1 MTLGQKIKELRESS
15 GMFQRQLAAI
25 LEIGDGYLSKVESK
39 RKAIEKQRK
48 SNQKA
53 IKREH
58 LKTISETFNFSF
70 EELEA
75 LWIATKI
82 YDIVKNEKEGLNALK
97 VAEEQIK
104 YKTLK
109 DD

>member
-1 MTLGQKIKELRESS
+1 MTLGKKIKELRETS

-25 LEIGDGYLSKVESK
+25 LEIGDGYLSKVE
-39 RKAIEKQRK
+39 
-48 SNQKA
+48 NDQKA

-97 VAEEQIK
+97 AAEEQIK
-104 YKTLK
+104 YKTVNN
-109 DD
+109 D

>member
-25 LEIGDGYLSKVESK
+25 LEIGDGYLSKVESD
-39 RKAIEKQRK
+39 
-48 SNQKA
+48 QKA

-58 LKTISETFNFSF
+58 LKTISQTFNFSF

-97 VAEEQIK
+97 VAEKQIK
-104 YKTLK
+104 YKSLK
-109 DD
+109 ND

>member
-25 LEIGDGYLSKVESK
+25 LEIGDGYLSKVEN
-39 RKAIEKQRK
+39 
-48 SNQKA
+48 NQKA

-70 EELEA
+70 EELEV

-97 VAEEQIK
+97 AAEEQIK
-104 YKTLK
+104 YKTINN
-109 DD
+109 D

>member
-1 MTLGQKIKELRESS
+1 MTLGQKIKELREST

-25 LEIGDGYLSKVESK
+25 LEIGDGYLSKIESD
-39 RKAIEKQRK
+39 
-48 SNQKA
+48 QKA

-58 LKTISETFNFSF
+58 LKTISITFNSSF

-97 VAEEQIK
+97 VAEQQMK
-104 YKTLK
+104 YKITNN
-109 DD
+109 D

>member
-25 LEIGDGYLSKVESK
+25 LKIGDGYLSKVE
-39 RKAIEKQRK
+39 
-48 SNQKA
+48 NDQKA

-97 VAEEQIK
+97 AAEEQIK
-104 YKTLK
+104 YKTIK
-109 DD
+109 ND

>member
-1 MTLGQKIKELRESS
+1 MTLGQKIKELRETS

-25 LEIGDGYLSKVESK
+25 LEIGDGYLSKVE
-39 RKAIEKQRK
+39 
-48 SNQKA
+48 NDQKA

-58 LKTISETFNFSF
+58 LKTISKTFNFSY

-97 VAEEQIK
+97 AAEEQIK
-104 YKTLK
+104 YKTINN
-109 DD
+109 D

>member
-25 LEIGDGYLSKVESK
+25 LEIGDGYLSKVESD
-39 RKAIEKQRK
+39 
-48 SNQKA
+48 QKA

-97 VAEEQIK
+97 AAEEQIK